1 MSFNVVI
8 PARYASTRLPGKP
21 LADIAG
27 RAMILR
33 VLDQVHLSGADD
45 IVVATDDERIVE
57 QVTKAGFDA
66 QMTRTDH
73 ESGSDR
79 VMEVAALR
87 GWSPDSVLVN
97 VQGDEPLIPPAVIDQ
112 VAALLQ
118 DAEVAT
124 LSTPI
129 TSAEDLA
136 NPDVVKVVCSDAGLA
151 LYFSRSP
158 IPFDRDQTSTIAQSN
173 HWHRHIGIYGYR
185 VSALQRFVA
194 MPAAD
199 LERLEKLEQL
209 RLLAADMKIRVA
221 SACEHVPAGVDSPE
235 DLTRVLAA
243 LGASREH

>member
-33 VLDQVHLSGADD
+33 VLDKVHMSAAREV
-45 IVVATDDERIVE
+45 VVATDDERIAE
-57 QVTKAGFDA
+57 CVTSAGFDA
-66 QMTRTDH
+66 QMTRADH

-87 GWSPDSVLVN
+87 GWASDSLVVN

-112 VAALLQ
+112 VANLLVEA
-118 DAEVAT
+118 DVAT

-129 TSAEDLA
+129 LSASDLA
-136 NPDVVKVVCSDAGLA
+136 NPDVVKVVSSDSGLA
-151 LYFSRSP
+151 LYFSRSA
-158 IPFDRDQTSTIAQSN
+158 IPYDRDQTTPVEKHGPWQ
-173 HWHRHIGIYGYR
+173 RHIGIYGYR
-185 VSALQRFVA
+185 ISALRRFVD
-194 MPAAD
+194 MPMAA

-209 RLLAADMKIRVA
+209 RILAADMKIRVA
-221 SACEHVPAGVDSPE
+221 SACESVPAGVDSPE
-235 DLTRVLAA
+235 DLERVLAA
-243 LGASREH
+243 LRS